1 MGFIEND
8 TARTILSLA
17 VMLTAGFLVTRVTK
31 RLHLPNVTGYI
42 LAGILIGP
50 CVFGLIPADMI
61 GGMGFVTDIA
71 LAFIAFGVGK
81 YFKWAQLKKSG
92 WKILILT
99 GCESLAAG
107 ILVTLTMIFVFRL
120 SVPFSLLLGAIG
132 SATAPASTIMTIRQY
147 RAKGPFV
154 NLILQVVALD
164 DAVALLAFSACAAV
178 TQAMEGGG
186 ASASDVYLPILYN
199 LGALVLGAAAAFL
212 LHWLVDGKRSSD
224 HRLALTIAIILAL
237 TGLCSAFNISPL
249 LSCMLLGPVYINAG
263 GNKQLFTQVNKFT
276 PPVLMLFF
284 VLAGLGLHLPS
295 LATAGVIGVVYFF
308 VRILGKYA
316 GAFAGA
322 KICGYAPRIQKCL
335 GLALIPQAGVS
346 IGLAALGQRM
356 LPEEAGLLLSTIIL
370 SSGLL
375 YEIVGPACAKA
386 SLFLSHTVVR
396 PAAVPTPSGERTGKA
411 EEPSKTGKAGKK
423 AAPPK
428 EALAAKS
435 GKKAALAAK

>member
-1 MGFIEND
+1 MGFIQND
-8 TARTILSLA
+8 TARIILSLA
-17 VMLTAGFLVTRVTK
+17 VMLTAGFLVTRLTK

-42 LAGILIGP
+42 LAGVLIGP
-50 CVFGLIPADMI
+50 YALGLIPADMV
-61 GGMGFVTDIA
+61 GGMGFVTDVA

-99 GCESLAAG
+99 AFESLTAG
-107 ILVTLTMIFVFRL
+107 VLVTLTMIFIFRL

-154 NLILQVVALD
+154 NLILQIVALD
-164 DAVALLAFSACAAV
+164 DAVALLAFSICAAV
-178 TQAMEGGG
+178 TQAMEGGD
-186 ASASDVYLPILYN
+186 ASASDIYLPVLYN

-237 TGLCSAFNISPL
+237 TGLCSAVNISPL
-249 LSCMLLGPVYINAG
+249 LSCMMLGTVYINAG
-263 GNKQLFTQVNKFT
+263 GSKQLFKQVNKFT

-284 VLAGLGLHLPS
+284 VLAGMGLHLPS
-295 LATAGVIGVVYFF
+295 LATAGIIGVVYFF

-322 KICGYAPRIQKCL
+322 KICGYTPRIQKCL

-356 LPEEAGLLLSTIIL
+356 LPEETGVLLSTIIL

-386 SLFLSHTVVR
+386 SLFLSHTVTR
-396 PAAVPTPSGERTGKA
+396 PPAVPAPPEGKPEKT

-423 AAPPK
+423 TASSK
-428 EALAAKS
+428 EAPAVKS